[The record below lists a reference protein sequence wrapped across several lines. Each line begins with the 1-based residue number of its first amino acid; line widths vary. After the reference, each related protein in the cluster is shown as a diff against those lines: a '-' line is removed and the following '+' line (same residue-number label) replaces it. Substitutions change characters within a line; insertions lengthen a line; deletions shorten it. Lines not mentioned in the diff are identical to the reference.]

1 MKVSWFDLL
10 IYRLFFWKWSK
21 ILTNRADLREIMIS
35 QLKAFNVSDGP
46 YKITVSIT
54 QKEEYED

>member
-35 QLKAFNVSDGP
+35 QLKAFDVSDGP
-46 YKITVSIT
+46 YKITVTI
-54 QKEEYED
+54 EEQR